1 MIKRT
6 NINLTDEDIQCI
18 EKLKVILKGQTGLD
32 LNTTQ
37 VIRYALKRM
46 TENVEGR

>member
-1 MIKRT
+1 MMKRT

-18 EKLKVILKGQTGLD
+18 EKLKAIFKSQIGLD

-46 TENVEGR
+46 LENVEGR